1 MELKKCSKCEQDLP
15 NTNEYFSWRDKK
27 KWTLRSECKECQR
40 KLKKEYRENNKDKI
54 KECSKKYYQANK
66 DKIKNRIKEYEE
78 ENKDKIKEYKK
89 QYYQANKD
97 KIKNRIKEYKKNNKD
112 KIKEQQRQYYEKNR
126 NNEIKRV
133 TLYRINNIDKIK
145 EYKKQYYQKN
155 KKYYNQ
161 WRIENKD
168 YFKEYRENNKD
179 YFKAAYHK
187 YRTKKVNNGG
197 YYTKEQYNYMLEYFD
212 YKCAYSGKC
221 IKSNLHIDHIIPVS
235 KGGVSYIWNLIP
247 STPSANLS
255 KNNRDMEEWY
265 KEQEYYSEDRL
276 NKIYE
281 YIEYMKNN
289 FR

>member
-27 KWTLRSECKECQR
+27 KGTLRSECKECQR
-40 KLKKEYRENNKDKI
+40 KLNKEYKTKNKDKIKERKKEYYQANKDKIINRVKEYEENNKDKI
-54 KECSKKYYQANK
+54 NEQYKKYYQANK
-66 DKIKNRIKEYEE
+66 DKIINRV
-78 ENKDKIKEYKK
+78 
-89 QYYQANKD
+89 
-97 KIKNRIKEYKKNNKD
+97 KEYKKNNKD

-126 NNEIKRV
+126 DNEIKRV

-145 EYKKQYYQKN
+145 EYKKEYRKN
-155 KKYYNQ
+155 
-161 WRIENKD
+161 NKD
-168 YFKEYRENNKD
+168 YFKAYSKAYRKNNKD
-179 YFKAAYHK
+179 YFKAACHK

-221 IKSNLHIDHIIPVS
+221 IKSNLHIDHIIPIS
-235 KGGVSYIWNLIP
+235 KGGTSYIWNLIP

-255 KNNRDMEEWY
+255 KKNRDMEEWY

-276 NKIYE
+276 NNIYE

>member
-1 MELKKCSKCEQDLP
+1 MLDMELKKCSKCEQDLP

-27 KWTLRSECKECQR
+27 KGTLRSECKECQR
-40 KLKKEYRENNKDKI
+40 KLNKEYKTKNKDKIKERKKEYYQANKDKIKEYKENNKDKI
-54 KECSKKYYQANK
+54 KEYNKKYYQANK
-66 DKIKNRIKEYEE
+66 DKIINRV
-78 ENKDKIKEYKK
+78 
-89 QYYQANKD
+89 
-97 KIKNRIKEYKKNNKD
+97 KEYKKNNKD

-126 NNEIKRV
+126 DNEIKRV

-145 EYKKQYYQKN
+145 EYKKEYRKN
-155 KKYYNQ
+155 
-161 WRIENKD
+161 NKD
-168 YFKEYRENNKD
+168 YFKAYSKAYRKNNKD

-221 IKSNLHIDHIIPVS
+221 IKSNLHIDHIIPIS
-235 KGGVSYIWNLIP
+235 KGGTSYIWNLIP

-276 NKIYE
+276 NNIYE